1 MENIVIE
8 KTDDTPS
15 VSLDFLEGKIEISE
29 RSLPENAIDFY
40 KPILEWVGEYSENPK
55 EKTIVNINLE
65 YFNTSSAKQIAKLLM
80 LFKKLSINNLV
91 NIKWYYS
98 TDDSDMKYSGE
109 RFSKLLK
116 LKFEFIEFSGR

>member
-1 MENIVIE
+1 MENIIID

-15 VSLDFLEGKIEISE
+15 VCLDFSEGKIEISE
-29 RSLPENAIDFY
+29 RSLPEYAIDFY
-40 KPILEWVGEYSENPK
+40 KPILDWVEKYSEDPK
-55 EKTIVNINLE
+55 EKTVVDIRLE
-65 YFNTSSAKQIAKLLM
+65 YFNTSSAKQIAKLLV

-98 TDDSDMKYSGE
+98 SDDSDMKSSGE